1 MTPILSD
8 QDVKE
13 LIQIRDQQDKKE
25 FSIYLHTLLVDAALK
40 RNLKQSFKECLEMRI
55 DPQLELCELDRTI
68 TFRSVTFDVESILN
82 EYSVLE
88 QLEREC
94 GTYVQAY
101 YFESSKSRLRIA
113 LKFAFPNETQP
124 TANPPFSDP
133 IWDRRLE
140 KETSW

>member
-13 LIQIRDQQDKKE
+13 LIHIRDQQGKKE
-25 FSIYLHTLLVDAALK
+25 FSIYLQTLLMDAALK
-40 RNLKQSFKECLEMRI
+40 RNLKQSFAECLEMRI
-55 DPQLELCELDRTI
+55 DPQLELCELERTM
-68 TFRSVTFDVESILN
+68 TFRSITFNVESVLN

-88 QLEREC
+88 QVEQYC

-101 YFESSKSRLRIA
+101 YFGCSNNRLRIA
-113 LKFAFPNETQP
+113 VKFCPPSETEP
-124 TANPPFSDP
+124 EPFSDP